1 MDIKNKQDLARYL
14 EVKKAHDDAK
24 FHTSELLK
32 LFNIMSKEH
41 QEASLKGMTDALVKE
56 HRFIQQEFIT
66 GLQQVLREYGKSG
79 TDARNI
85 AGVTWAKEAADLQV
99 AIPFMS

>member
-32 LFNIMSKEH
+32 LFN
-41 QEASLKGMTDALVKE
+41 
-56 HRFIQQEFIT
+56 RC
-66 GLQQVLREYGKSG
+66 LQQGSMATFDGLNFFEVLLRFLKLL
-79 TDARNI
+79 
-85 AGVTWAKEAADLQV
+85 AKNFSRCLK
-99 AIPFMS
+99 FK